1 MTKGPL
7 ARASTSPGP
16 SYGRVTAMTA
26 VRRATRRVR
35 RVCGRVRHAYDLW
48 YRLGFAWDHAW
59 RIAGT
64 WY

>member
-1 MTKGPL
+1 M
-7 ARASTSPGP
+7 ST
-16 SYGRVTAMTA
+16 
-26 VRRATRRVR
+26 VRRAARNARRFH
-35 RVCGRVRHAYDLW
+35 GRVRHAYDLW